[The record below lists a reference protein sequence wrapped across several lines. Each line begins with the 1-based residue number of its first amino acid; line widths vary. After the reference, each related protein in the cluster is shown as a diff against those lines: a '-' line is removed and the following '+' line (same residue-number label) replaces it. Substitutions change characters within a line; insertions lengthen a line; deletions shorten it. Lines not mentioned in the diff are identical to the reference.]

1 MKILFYTCIQKY
13 LIYERTVKN
22 EELRAF
28 LFPLNIK
35 DLKTQKICMH
45 VSDDKTFN
53 VTFLQRCSVL
63 VF

>member
-1 MKILFYTCIQKY
+1 MKQQL
-13 LIYERTVKN
+13 KN

-28 LFPLNIK
+28 LSPLNIK
-35 DLKTQKICMH
+35 DLETQKICIH